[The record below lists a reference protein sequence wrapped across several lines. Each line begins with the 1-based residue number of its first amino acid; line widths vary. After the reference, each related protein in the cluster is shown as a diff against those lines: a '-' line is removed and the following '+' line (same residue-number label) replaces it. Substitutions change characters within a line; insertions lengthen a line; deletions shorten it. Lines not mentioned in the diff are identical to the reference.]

1 MNQNQITI
9 FKTLLKS
16 TLGLHRTRGSFLIL
30 LLEAF
35 IKART
40 VNLSKLSAF
49 IPLQVKE
56 NSLLLRYPRH
66 SLFRKNLIRIFFYYI
81 KYFDIK
87 IKNCWHHRRLLLFYF
102 NIL

>member
-16 TLGLHRTRGSFLIL
+16 TFGLHGARASFLIL

-56 NSLLLRYPRH
+56 NSLLLR
-66 SLFRKNLIRIFFYYI
+66 
-81 KYFDIK
+81 
-87 IKNCWHHRRLLLFYF
+87 
-102 NIL
+102 